1 MVAQSAALVG
11 QPRLPRQFRTENPL
25 ALRDDLERLVDA
37 LQKLGS
43 AGPRLFPTRLITG
56 DTSLQFGQ
64 LAMCA
69 EDLVATITLEKATDA
84 DIGRLYGLRL
94 RGTSSVI
101 LKDAG
106 GTTLATLT
114 IAATYLRVWEGAA

>member
-1 MVAQSAALVG
+1 MVTQAAALVG
-11 QPRLPRQFRTENPL
+11 QLRLPRQFRTSDPL
-25 ALRDDLERLVDA
+25 ALREDLERLVDT
-37 LQKLGS
+37 LQRLGS

-69 EDLVATITLEKATDA
+69 EDLTATVTLEKATDA

-94 RGTSSVI
+94 RGTSSVT

-106 GTTLATLT
+106 GATLATLT
-114 IAATYLRVWEGAA
+114 IAATYLRAWEGSA